1 MKRNIVLGIA
11 LMLGVVIGATGPRL
25 LGAQPAPLK
34 MTELLKTDVV
44 GMEGVE
50 VVVSITEFAPRAISG
65 KHTHPGHEVAYVL
78 EGSGVSEVEG
88 REPVVR
94 KAGTVTYIP
103 AKKVHESKNG
113 STTEPMKLLVFRI
126 HPKGQPIVDSRLTEP
141 SFMNY

>member
-1 MKRNIVLGIA
+1 MKRYLVLGIVM
-11 LMLGVVIGATGPRL
+11 MLGVVIGATGSRL
-25 LGAQPAPLK
+25 LGAQPVPLK
-34 MTELLKTDVV
+34 MNEVLKADVV

-50 VVVSITEFAPRAISG
+50 VVVNLTEFAPRATSG

-88 REPVVR
+88 RDPVVR

-103 AKKVHESKNG
+103 AEKVHESKNA

-126 HPKGQPIVDSRLTEP
+126 HPKGQPITDSRLTEP
-141 SFMNY
+141 SFMK

>member
-1 MKRNIVLGIA
+1 MKRYLVLGIV
-11 LMLGVVIGATGPRL
+11 MVLGVVIGATGSRL
-25 LGAQPAPLK
+25 LGAQPVPLK
-34 MTELLKTDVV
+34 INEVLKADVV

-50 VVVSITEFAPRAISG
+50 VVVNLTEFAPHATSG

-88 REPVVR
+88 QDPVVR

-103 AKKVHESKNG
+103 AGKVHESKNA

-126 HPKGQPIVDSRLTEP
+126 HPKGQPITDSRLTEP
-141 SFMNY
+141 SFMK

>member
-1 MKRNIVLGIA
+1 MKRYLVLGIVM
-11 LMLGVVIGATGPRL
+11 MLGVVIGATGSRL
-25 LGAQPAPLK
+25 LGAQPVPLK
-34 MTELLKTDVV
+34 INEVLKADVV

-50 VVVSITEFAPRAISG
+50 VVVNLTEFAPRATSG

-88 REPVVR
+88 QDPVVR

-103 AKKVHESKNG
+103 AEKVHESKNA

-126 HPKGQPIVDSRLTEP
+126 HPKGQPITDSRLTEP
-141 SFMNY
+141 SFMK

>member
-1 MKRNIVLGIA
+1 MKRYLVLGIVM
-11 LMLGVVIGATGPRL
+11 MLGVVIGATGSRL
-25 LGAQPAPLK
+25 LGAQPVPLK
-34 MTELLKTDVV
+34 MNEVLKADVV

-50 VVVSITEFAPRAISG
+50 VVVNLTEFAPRATSG

-88 REPVVR
+88 QDPVVR

-103 AKKVHESKNG
+103 AEKVHESKNA

-126 HPKGQPIVDSRLTEP
+126 HPKGQPITDSRLTEP
-141 SFMNY
+141 SFMK